1 MSSNLCLADL
11 DETGPGRPK
20 TKPLHAGR
28 GELFMKLRSKK
39 LLVLETILQ
48 LERPVNLG
56 SPTWMYSRLTE
67 N

>member
-1 MSSNLCLADL
+1 MF
-11 DETGPGRPK
+11 GRPK